1 MSEALPVCVSLLA
14 ISDYIGCTGIISKP
28 IEVALLKYGQDLWR
42 SIKNDPCAWVGIARD
57 IRSEAMFKECV
68 IHFVGNWKNFKKQ
81 AGVLEAVREIPGL
94 RMLIEKYHRAL
105 IHQCKNLELAIM
117 SHYPGKMDKPSEDIP
132 IKREAYSKD
141 ILVWMA
147 LSFYRHWVGQR
158 LLLEKGRHGNDC
170 GYDLYKAMGAAGEAY
185 IDKTVINQFHTKF
198 PMTKKAMNVL
208 ENHLFEIKE
217 CMKSIV
223 EEHGVLVSATH
234 LDVNRFPVNY
244 LTCIVFKKS
253 DLPWLKE
260 DTAPRVLPSKAKY
273 KPGGNEIARQNLETA
288 KRAQARA
295 LFEDDEDDEED
306 SFDRD
311 LELEESPTKRKR
323 TN

>member
-1 MSEALPVCVSLLA
+1 
-14 ISDYIGCTGIISKP
+14 
-28 IEVALLKYGQDLWR
+28 
-42 SIKNDPCAWVGIARD
+42 
-57 IRSEAMFKECV
+57 
-68 IHFVGNWKNFKKQ
+68 
-81 AGVLEAVREIPGL
+81 
-94 RMLIEKYHRAL
+94 
-105 IHQCKNLELAIM
+105 
-117 SHYPGKMDKPSEDIP
+117 
-132 IKREAYSKD
+132 
-141 ILVWMA
+141 MA

-158 LLLEKGRHGNDC
+158 LLLEKGRHGADC
-170 GYDLYKAMGAAGEAY
+170 GFELYKAMGAAGEAY

-217 CMKSIV
+217 CMKGIV

-244 LTCIVFKKS
+244 LTCTKFKKT
-253 DLPWLKE
+253 DFPWLKE
-260 DTAPRVLPSKAKY
+260 QTKPRVLPAKREY

-295 LFEDDEDDEED
+295 LFEDDEDEEEED

-311 LELEESPTKRKR
+311 LDDLEESPLKRKR
-323 TN
+323 TG